1 MLVDTDAEY
10 ISIQHIESRRFMFSP
25 STGELILGRQ
35 YRDSRLRESH
45 AAEYADS
52 GAKATFDDF
61 IRGWLGTSKIYSKGI
76 IHFAPAI
83 KENCMLLFERGFTT
97 LEMFWENGAVGETV
111 IRGFGNRWEQPLS
124 ALLETTSVDRIMP
137 QQRQP

>member
-1 MLVDTDAEY
+1 
-10 ISIQHIESRRFMFSP
+10 
-25 STGELILGRQ
+25 
-35 YRDSRLRESH
+35 
-45 AAEYADS
+45 
-52 GAKATFDDF
+52 
-61 IRGWLGTSKIYSKGI
+61 
-76 IHFAPAI
+76 
-83 KENCMLLFERGFTT
+83 MLLYERGFTT